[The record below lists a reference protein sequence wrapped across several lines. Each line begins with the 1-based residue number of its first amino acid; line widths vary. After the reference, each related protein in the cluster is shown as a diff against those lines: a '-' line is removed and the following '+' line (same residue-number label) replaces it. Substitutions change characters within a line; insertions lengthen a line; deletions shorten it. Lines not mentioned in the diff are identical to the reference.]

1 MKKTLLFILIVG
13 CNLGNILNAQ
23 NTGFAGK
30 RILLKTNAIN
40 GLYGFCNSY
49 SAEIAFHRKMTITIG
64 YDAINTS
71 VSQSYDPLETVGTNV
86 TINSKAQTS
95 YRGANIEFRK
105 YFSREKPAPYG
116 FFLSTSIA
124 NGNLNIEKAIYPE
137 KVFNAN
143 GTSKE
148 LIYSINGINLT
159 KIAIGLGFQKP
170 ILKHCFVGGQLT
182 LNYVKYGNIITGL
195 PQNAA
200 SGVLKNY
207 GSNIYSTNWISET
220 KPVGEQLNK
229 SLGISAQIQF
239 GIMLF

>member
-1 MKKTLLFILIVG
+1 MRKSLLLILIIG
-13 CNLGNILNAQ
+13 CNLGNILKAQ

-30 RILLKTNAIN
+30 RTLLKTNAIN

-71 VSQSYDPLETVGTNV
+71 VSQSYDPLETVGTDI
-86 TINSKAQTS
+86 TINSKAQTN
-95 YRGANIEFRK
+95 YQGINIEFRK

-116 FFLSTSIA
+116 MFVFASYA
-124 NGNLNIEKAIYPE
+124 NGILNIEKGMYPE
-137 KVFNAN
+137 KLFIAE
-143 GTSKE
+143 GTQDIDYK
-148 LIYSINGINLT
+148 INGISLY
-159 KIAIGLGFQKP
+159 KINVGAGYQKALNKWLF
-170 ILKHCFVGGQLT
+170 IGGQLSIGY
-182 LNYVKYGNIITGL
+182 NGYGNLIEGL

-207 GSNIYSTNWISET
+207 GSNLFSMNSFNEEKPIQEQQT
-220 KPVGEQLNK
+220 K
-229 SLGISAQIQF
+229 SFGISGNIQL